1 MGVLQ
6 CDGVGGAAMVILMHL
21 KVPAM
26 LLPRLCRT
34 DLGER
39 HVMMRYNEEDMHAPF
54 LEVSLPSFFQI
65 WSGSTAV
72 LPSTRLHRWWSL
84 KFQGHIYCASE

>member
-6 CDGVGGAAMVILMHL
+6 CDGVGGAAMFTLMHL

-54 LEVSLPSFFQI
+54 LEVSLPSFFFR
-65 WSGSTAV
+65 SGVAARRCYPPPV
-72 LPSTRLHRWWSL
+72 
-84 KFQGHIYCASE
+84 FIDGGV